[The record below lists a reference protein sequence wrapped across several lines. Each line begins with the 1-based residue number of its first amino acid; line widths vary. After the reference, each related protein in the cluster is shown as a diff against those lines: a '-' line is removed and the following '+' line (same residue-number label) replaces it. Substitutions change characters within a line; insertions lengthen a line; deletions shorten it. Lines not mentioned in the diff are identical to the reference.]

1 MNKWSVNKTDRKTV
15 SQLSLQCGVS
25 TLTAAVLA
33 SRGFSSAQAV
43 MEKMN
48 VSSLSDPFLIKD
60 MELAADAIN
69 NAIDS
74 GTKICVY
81 GDYDCDGIMSSVM
94 LYSYLQEAGADVFYY
109 IPERSEG
116 YGLNENAVRY
126 ISGQGAELIIT
137 VDNGISALNE
147 AELIYELGMKLVVT
161 DHHQPG
167 ETLPRAEAIVDPH
180 RTDCFSP
187 FKKLCGAGVVLKL
200 IAALD
205 GGDYTMALEQ
215 FGDLAA
221 VATVADIV
229 TLTGENRFIV
239 SYGMQLLENSD
250 RPSVIALKKVC
261 SLENKKLNS
270 YSIGFGIAPRINAA
284 GRFGSPI
291 TAAQLFLCEEPEKCE
306 ELAAE
311 LNDLN
316 NQRKEAENDIL
327 TSIYHSI
334 DSNPDILSKRVLF
347 ICGKGWHHGVIG
359 IIASKILERFGKP
372 CFIASEENG
381 EIRGSARSFGS
392 FSIFGALNYASEA
405 LEKFGG
411 HPGAGGFTIK
421 SGMAEHFDALLQ
433 QYALENHENMP
444 VLTITADAVAS
455 PVELTVDNIKG
466 LELLEPFGAD
476 NEKPLFYI
484 ENAVVK
490 EIFPL
495 SNGAHSKLRLK
506 YGYTEIDALIFR
518 TSPAELS
525 VERGDS
531 CNIIA
536 ELGINSYN
544 NNESVSIVVRDYRSS
559 HIQQDKIISAI
570 SVCEKFSRGESLP
583 DNYYKSMIPV
593 RDEIAEIYV
602 KIPPNGICT
611 DTLFSR
617 IRNPRINYC
626 KFTIALQALSQLSL
640 ISRTYADNKVFR
652 LKAEKKVDIL
662 SAPVLTELM
671 GKIKLPTSH
680 I

>member
-1 MNKWSVNKTDRKTV
+1 MKKWAVNKTDRKTV
-15 SQLSLQCGVS
+15 SQLSLKCGVS

-33 SRGFSSAQAV
+33 SRGYSSAETI
-43 MEKMN
+43 MENLN
-48 VSSLSDPFLIKD
+48 VTSLSDPFLIKD
-60 MELAADAIN
+60 MDIAAAAIN
-69 NAIDS
+69 DAVDS
-74 GTKICVY
+74 GTKICIY
-81 GDYDCDGIMSSVM
+81 GDYDCDGIMSLVM
-94 LYSYLQEAGADVFYY
+94 LYSFLLEAGADVFYY

-116 YGLNENAVRY
+116 FGLNENAVRY
-126 ISGQGAELIIT
+126 ISGQGAELIVT
-137 VDNGISALNE
+137 VDNGIAALNE
-147 AELIYELGMKLVVT
+147 AELIYELGMKLIVT

-167 ETLPRAEAIVDPH
+167 ETLPRAEAVVDPH

-221 VATVADIV
+221 AATVADIV
-229 TLTGENRFIV
+229 SLTGENRFIV

-261 SLENKKLNS
+261 GLENKKLSS

-284 GRFGSPI
+284 GRFGSPG

-311 LNDLN
+311 LNSLN
-316 NQRKEAENDIL
+316 NQRKEAESEIL
-327 TSIYHSI
+327 ASIYRSI
-334 DSNPDILSKRVLF
+334 DSNPDMLSKRVLF

-392 FSIFGALNYASEA
+392 FSVFGALNFASEA

-421 SGMAEHFDALLQ
+421 SGMAERFDALLQ
-433 QYALENHENMP
+433 QYALENHEIMP
-444 VLTITADAVAS
+444 VYTITADAAAA
-455 PVELTVDNIKG
+455 PAELTVDNVRG

-490 EIFPL
+490 DIFPL
-495 SNGAHSKLRLK
+495 SNGAHCKLRLK
-506 YGYTEIDALIFR
+506 FGYTEIDALIFR
-518 TSPAELS
+518 TSPDELC
-525 VERGDS
+525 VERGSS
-531 CNIIA
+531 CNLIA

-544 NNESVSIVVRDYRSS
+544 NIDSVSVIVRDYRSS
-559 HIQQDKIISAI
+559 LIQQDKIISAV
-570 SVCEKFSRGESLP
+570 SVCEKFSRGEALP
-583 DNYYKSMIPV
+583 DNYYRSMIPV

-602 KIPPNGICT
+602 KIPADGIST
-611 DTLFSR
+611 DTLFSK
-617 IRNPRINYC
+617 IKNPKINYC
-626 KFTIALQALSQLSL
+626 KFSIALEALSQLKL
-640 ISRTYADNKVFR
+640 ISHTYADNKIRR
-652 LKAEKKVDIL
+652 LKAEKKVDIN
-662 SAPVLTELM
+662 SAPVLTELI
-671 GKIKLPTSH
+671 GKIKLTAAH
-680 I
+680 T

>member
-291 TAAQLFLCEEPEKCE
+291 TAAQLLWE
-306 ELAAE
+306 
-311 LNDLN
+311 
-316 NQRKEAENDIL
+316 NQK
-327 TSIYHSI
+327 
-334 DSNPDILSKRVLF
+334 
-347 ICGKGWHHGVIG
+347 
-359 IIASKILERFGKP
+359 
-372 CFIASEENG
+372 
-381 EIRGSARSFGS
+381 
-392 FSIFGALNYASEA
+392 
-405 LEKFGG
+405 
-411 HPGAGGFTIK
+411 
-421 SGMAEHFDALLQ
+421 
-433 QYALENHENMP
+433 
-444 VLTITADAVAS
+444 
-455 PVELTVDNIKG
+455 
-466 LELLEPFGAD
+466 
-476 NEKPLFYI
+476 
-484 ENAVVK
+484 NAK
-490 EIFPL
+490 
-495 SNGAHSKLRLK
+495 NW
-506 YGYTEIDALIFR
+506 
-518 TSPAELS
+518 
-525 VERGDS
+525 
-531 CNIIA
+531 
-536 ELGINSYN
+536 
-544 NNESVSIVVRDYRSS
+544 
-559 HIQQDKIISAI
+559 
-570 SVCEKFSRGESLP
+570 LP
-583 DNYYKSMIPV
+583 N
-593 RDEIAEIYV
+593 
-602 KIPPNGICT
+602 
-611 DTLFSR
+611 
-617 IRNPRINYC
+617 
-626 KFTIALQALSQLSL
+626 
-640 ISRTYADNKVFR
+640 
-652 LKAEKKVDIL
+652 
-662 SAPVLTELM
+662 
-671 GKIKLPTSH
+671 
-680 I
+680 